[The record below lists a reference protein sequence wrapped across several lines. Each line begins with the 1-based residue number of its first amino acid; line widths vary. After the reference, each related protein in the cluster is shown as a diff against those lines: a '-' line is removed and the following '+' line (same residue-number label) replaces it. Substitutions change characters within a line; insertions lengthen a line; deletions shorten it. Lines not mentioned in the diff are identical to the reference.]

1 MITYVYSLLNCVQN
15 ISLSVQCSDIRRITV
30 QNSNCL
36 LQFVPPRFA
45 NNTLM
50 CADVKV
56 SDVSEIRSQILAD
69 DISDVVINIRVAV
82 NSTQSLNFQN
92 INIFT
97 FQQQTA
103 LQLRNV
109 TLNLEYFED
118 QPFQSLNL
126 QLLQFNS
133 TNKPSTELILNQFN
147 IQTLGECSVN
157 VNTLKTVDKRSYA
170 FVDVEMNNTFICVDV
185 DRAQV
190 NSQLFM
196 NYSSFRNIRIEAKIQ
211 SEQTQFSLLQQLS
224 IEQTTVKNCYFD
236 VKINAYSFDGLV
248 QQQIH
253 QMQVQNV
260 YLSLISNVSYS
271 SGIASASKAAVLVE
285 AVISYQQINALHQAS
300 FLVNKGGYVL
310 VKHLNLNVKEV
321 KASNFGSVQYV
332 QMLRMQHS
340 NIVIENV
347 LANGGILC
355 YQTKLLSNSIIIIA
369 QSHIE
374 ILNNNQYKVALIHYL
389 QKRSILE
396 LQEVKGIGFNIIIRG
411 KGDVFGEV
419 SWLT

>member
-15 ISLSVQCSDIRRITV
+15 ISLSAQCSDIRRITV

-69 DISDVVINIRVAV
+69 NISDVVINIRVAV

-224 IEQTTVKNCYFD
+224 IE
-236 VKINAYSFDGLV
+236 YSG
-248 QQQIH
+248 
-253 QMQVQNV
+253 
-260 YLSLISNVSYS
+260 
-271 SGIASASKAAVLVE
+271 GPSKCFFEL
-285 AVISYQQINALHQAS
+285 
-300 FLVNKGGYVL
+300 GR
-310 VKHLNLNVKEV
+310 
-321 KASNFGSVQYV
+321 
-332 QMLRMQHS
+332 RM
-340 NIVIENV
+340 
-347 LANGGILC
+347 
-355 YQTKLLSNSIIIIA
+355 KFII
-369 QSHIE
+369 
-374 ILNNNQYKVALIHYL
+374 
-389 QKRSILE
+389 
-396 LQEVKGIGFNIIIRG
+396 
-411 KGDVFGEV
+411 
-419 SWLT
+419 